1 MSTDC
6 SICGY
11 VITLNSDTEEAEIVH
26 CPDCQ
31 SALVVE
37 SISAA
42 QDSEVREVVLA
53 EAPAVEEDWGE

>member
-1 MSTDC
+1 MSTNC
-6 SICGY
+6 SICNC
-11 VITLNSDTEEAEIVH
+11 VISLNDDTEEAEIVH

-37 SISAA
+37 SIRQV
-42 QDSEVREVVLA
+42 QDSEVREIVLA